1 MAGADE
7 LSGIGEMEAG
17 VSSSYAQMVLDD
29 EFVGSIL
36 RARKGLVTDVDALAV
51 EVIASVMDGTRN
63 YLGQKHT
70 MKHLKAGEVALTK
83 LAERGNWEAWERGGK
98 QSILERAQAEADR
111 LLRDHQ
117 VPPLEAAQEKELD
130 ALLDAAGK
138 ELK

>member
-1 MAGADE
+1 MDCLVARCKAII
-7 LSGIGEMEAG
+7 L
-17 VSSSYAQMVLDD
+17 LN

-36 RARKGLVTDVDALAV
+36 RARHGLTVDADALAV

-70 MKHLKAGEVALTK
+70 MKHLKAGDVALTK

-98 QSILERAQAEADR
+98 QSILERAQAEAER
-111 LLRDHQ
+111 ILREHQ
-117 VPPLEAAQEKELD
+117 VQPLEAAQEQELD
-130 ALLDAAGK
+130 ELLAAAGK